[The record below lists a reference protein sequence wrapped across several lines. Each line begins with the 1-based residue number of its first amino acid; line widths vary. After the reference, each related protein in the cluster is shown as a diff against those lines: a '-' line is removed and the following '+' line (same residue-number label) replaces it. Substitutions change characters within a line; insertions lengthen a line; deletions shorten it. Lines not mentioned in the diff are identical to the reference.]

1 MGGVDLGRFVMAL
14 GVVLIHLEAMFY
26 TDGYYG
32 AFLDWFIRLAVPFF
46 FMASGYLVLRRM
58 ETGAVCVKEYLGA
71 KALRFLKLY
80 LVWSAIYLPLGIY
93 MFATSAH
100 PDGVLID
107 LRRMLTAWLFIGQLP
122 NAWMLW
128 FLYS

>member
-58 ETGAVCVKEYLGA
+58 ET
-71 KALRFLKLY
+71 
-80 LVWSAIYLPLGIY
+80 
-93 MFATSAH
+93 
-100 PDGVLID
+100 
-107 LRRMLTAWLFIGQLP
+107 
-122 NAWMLW
+122 
-128 FLYS
+128 